1 MKINKS
7 YISNKIA
14 SDASIIKSDGK
25 LILDFF
31 LSIIIDNLKYKKIKL
46 SGFGSFENKKTKE
59 RLGRNPKTKESYVIK
74 SYNKTYFKA
83 SKIVREVINWK
94 I

>member
-83 SKIVREVINWK
+83 SKIVREVIN
-94 I
+94 